1 MYEMLNVGKFGRL
14 NGLIEIFGILSTS
27 NELQP
32 LSFDTISGINAFDS
46 KKMNKVLEY
55 ILLNYKSNVSIK
67 EAAHRANLSES
78 AFCRYFKSRTQKS
91 FMSFI
96 IQIRL
101 NETLRLLKETD
112 MTILEICY
120 SSGFNN
126 LSNFNRLFRKKY
138 TQSPIEYR
146 NRAE

>member
-1 MYEMLNVGKFGRL
+1 
-14 NGLIEIFGILSTS
+14 
-27 NELQP
+27 
-32 LSFDTISGINAFDS
+32 
-46 KKMNKVLEY
+46 
-55 ILLNYKSNVSIK
+55 
-67 EAAHRANLSES
+67 
-78 AFCRYFKSRTQKS
+78 
-91 FMSFI
+91 MSFI

>member
-1 MYEMLNVGKFGRL
+1 M
-14 NGLIEIFGILSTS
+14 
-27 NELQP
+27 
-32 LSFDTISGINAFDS
+32 
-46 KKMNKVLEY
+46 
-55 ILLNYKSNVSIK
+55 
-67 EAAHRANLSES
+67 
-78 AFCRYFKSRTQKS
+78 
-91 FMSFI
+91 
-96 IQIRL
+96 RL